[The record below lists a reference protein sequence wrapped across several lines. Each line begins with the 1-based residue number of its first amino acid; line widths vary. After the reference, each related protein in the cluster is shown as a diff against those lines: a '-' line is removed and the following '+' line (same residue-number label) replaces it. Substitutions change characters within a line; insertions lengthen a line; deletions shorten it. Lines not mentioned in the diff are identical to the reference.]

1 MPIVWI
7 QRHRSITRAPSSRS
21 RPSSPRRR
29 ARRVSATSA
38 EARTRASLTNQA
50 MLAVCQ
56 MYGWSRWASRVGWCW
71 GTFAGWLIRCVRSD
85 GSAMSSPDAF
95 ELLDVDA
102 GPVDGD
108 PILRGIDLVVPA
120 NGATVLAGPSGAGKS
135 TLLRLLNRLDD
146 PVGGEVRWR
155 GRTLTDWSPTELR
168 RQVAMVFQRPPIFP
182 GTVFENLQ
190 VASADVGVDRAAHV
204 LEHVGLSAEL
214 LDHEADT
221 LSGGEAQRMCVA
233 RALLT
238 EPAVLLADEPTAALD
253 RAARVTVEDLGRM
266 LADSGMAVIWV
277 SHDTDQ
283 LRRLAD
289 HVIVLA
295 DGAVRAVGHLAE
307 LDASTD
313 PIVRQSVG
321 AP

>member
-1 MPIVWI
+1 
-7 QRHRSITRAPSSRS
+7 
-21 RPSSPRRR
+21 
-29 ARRVSATSA
+29 
-38 EARTRASLTNQA
+38 
-50 MLAVCQ
+50 
-56 MYGWSRWASRVGWCW
+56 
-71 GTFAGWLIRCVRSD
+71 
-85 GSAMSSPDAF
+85 MSSTDAF
-95 ELLDVDA
+95 ELFGVDA
-102 GPVDGD
+102 GPVVGD
-108 PILRGIDLVVPA
+108 PILRSIDLMIPA
-120 NGATVLAGPSGAGKS
+120 NGVTVLAGPSGAGKS

-146 PVGGEVRWR
+146 PVAGEVRWR
-155 GRTLTDWSPTELR
+155 GRPLTDWAPTDLR
-168 RQVAMVFQRPPIFP
+168 RQVAMVFQRPPLFA
-182 GTVFENLQ
+182 GTVLDNLR
-190 VASADVGVDRAAHV
+190 VALADLDDSRAAHV

-214 LDHEADT
+214 LDQGATT

-238 EPAVLLADEPTAALD
+238 DPAVLLADEPTAALD
-253 RAARVTVEDLGRM
+253 RAARTTVEDLGRM
-266 LADSGMAVIWV
+266 LADSGVAVIWV

-295 DGAVRAVGHLAE
+295 DGAVRAVGHLDE

>member
-1 MPIVWI
+1 
-7 QRHRSITRAPSSRS
+7 
-21 RPSSPRRR
+21 
-29 ARRVSATSA
+29 
-38 EARTRASLTNQA
+38 
-50 MLAVCQ
+50 
-56 MYGWSRWASRVGWCW
+56 
-71 GTFAGWLIRCVRSD
+71 
-85 GSAMSSPDAF
+85 MSSADAF
-95 ELLDVDA
+95 ELIGVDA
-102 GPVDGD
+102 GPVAGD
-108 PILRGIDLVVPA
+108 PILRSIDLVVPA
-120 NGATVLAGPSGAGKS
+120 NGVTVLAGPSGAGKS

-146 PVGGEVRWR
+146 PAAGEIRWR

-168 RQVAMVFQRPPIFP
+168 RQVAMVFQRAPLFP
-182 GTVFENLQ
+182 GTVFDNLQ
-190 VASADVGVDRAAHV
+190 VALADLDAERAAHV

-214 LDHEADT
+214 LDHEADS

-253 RAARVTVEDLGRM
+253 RAARGTVEDLGRM

-295 DGAVRAVGHLAE
+295 DGAVRAVGHLSE
-307 LDASTD
+307 LDASD
-313 PIVRQSVG
+313 DLLVRQSVG

>member
-1 MPIVWI
+1 
-7 QRHRSITRAPSSRS
+7 
-21 RPSSPRRR
+21 
-29 ARRVSATSA
+29 
-38 EARTRASLTNQA
+38 
-50 MLAVCQ
+50 
-56 MYGWSRWASRVGWCW
+56 
-71 GTFAGWLIRCVRSD
+71 
-85 GSAMSSPDAF
+85 MSSADAF
-95 ELLDVDA
+95 ELIGVDA

-108 PILRGIDLVVPA
+108 PILRSIDLVVPA
-120 NGATVLAGPSGAGKS
+120 NGVTVLAGPSGAGKS

-146 PVGGEVRWR
+146 PVAGEVRWR
-155 GRTLTDWSPTELR
+155 GRSLIDWPPTELR
-168 RQVAMVFQRPPIFP
+168 RQVAMVFQRPPLFP
-182 GTVFENLQ
+182 GTVLENLQ
-190 VASADVGVDRAAHV
+190 VALADIDDLRAAHV
-204 LEHVGLSAEL
+204 LEHVGLSADL
-214 LDHEADT
+214 LDHEAAT

-238 EPAVLLADEPTAALD
+238 DPAVLLADEPTAALD

-266 LADSGMAVIWV
+266 LADSGVAVIWV

-295 DGAVRAVGHLAE
+295 DGAVRAFGHLAD